1 MGNRHQYSSNK
12 TATITVLY
20 LALLPVFTSAIAED
34 SQQLQKSHPSKSSE
48 KPERIAP
55 SSRKMV
61 EKHTDDLRLA
71 MLSLYRLNPQE
82 LQKSASV
89 SPEEMVQ
96 WVFEGPFGWKFDAL
110 REAQGISALEMAFS
124 LDFHGDRILALIT
137 GMQTMII
144 SAYGGKTE
152 FLFSEPADP
161 QRLYISARNTDIV
174 RWKLIQANS
183 GLRIEGPEIQEIESI
198 LISIKQR
205 LESDAKAHARKSA
218 QALIPAPSTIESA
231 AFLPF

>member
-1 MGNRHQYSSNK
+1 M
-12 TATITVLY
+12 
-20 LALLPVFTSAIAED
+20 
-34 SQQLQKSHPSKSSE
+34 
-48 KPERIAP
+48 
-55 SSRKMV
+55 
-61 EKHTDDLRLA
+61 
-71 MLSLYRLNPQE
+71 
-82 LQKSASV
+82 
-89 SPEEMVQ
+89 Q

-183 GLRIEGPEIQEIESI
+183 AILIEGPEIQKIEST

-205 LESDAKAHARKSA
+205 LESDAKSHAEKSA
-218 QALIPAPSTIESA
+218 QALVPDPSPIESA
-231 AFLPF
+231 SFLAF